1 MRLLHTGDW
10 HLGDRLGRID
20 RTDDLRRAVEHIA
33 AYCASEEIDTLLVA
47 GDLFSE
53 IASPDTLRES
63 IRHLQEVFE
72 KFMVEGGT
80 VVAITGNHDREPF
93 CQTLRLAMGLAAP
106 LGPKLGDL
114 GQTHRFYLA
123 TGPTFFRIPD
133 RRTGGEVQFVLLPYP
148 TAQRYLTRDELQA
161 YNSLQ
166 EKNRHL
172 TTAYMAKLDELQ
184 RHSAFRHN
192 LPTVLSAHIAVEGA
206 TLSGFFR
213 LSEEEDIVFDAASV
227 PLGFAYVGLGHI
239 HRPQALF
246 GQEYLR
252 YSGSIERMDLGEK
265 NDDKSVAVVDLGP
278 HGREGEVRLLD
289 LPSTP
294 IADLQIVD
302 PVAQLPRLKDDYPE
316 HEKMLVRLS
325 VYYTAGEQNREA
337 ILRELEGIFP
347 RWYFRELH
355 ERNELGQT
363 LTAASEGGQET
374 FEETVRGYLR
384 QELIQHDEATRDRIL
399 ARAEELMREVQS

>member
-1 MRLLHTGDW
+1 MRILHTGDW

-20 RTDDLRRAVEHIA
+20 RTDDLRRAVERIGE
-33 AYCASEEIDTLLVA
+33 YCQREDIDTLLVA

-106 LGPKLGDL
+106 MGPKLGDL

-123 TGPTFFRIPD
+123 TGPTFFRLPD
-133 RRTGGEVQFVLLPYP
+133 RRTGGEVQFTLMPYP
-148 TAQRYLTRDELQA
+148 TAQRYLTRDTTQA

-172 TTAYMAKLDELQ
+172 TTTYVAKLEELQ
-184 RHSAFRHN
+184 QHAAFRRD

-213 LSEEEDIVFDAASV
+213 LSEEEDIVFNAGAV
-227 PLGFAYVGLGHI
+227 PTSFAYVGLGHI
-239 HRPQALF
+239 HRPQAIL
-246 GQEYLR
+246 GQEHVR

-265 NDDKSVAVVDLGP
+265 NDEKSVAVVDIGP
-278 HGREGEVRLLD
+278 SGLEGGVRLLD
-289 LPSTP
+289 MPSTP
-294 IADLQIVD
+294 VADLQIVD
-302 PVAQLPRLKDDYPE
+302 PEAQLPRLRDDYPE

-325 VYYTAGEQNREA
+325 VFYTAGEQNREA
-337 ILRELEGIFP
+337 ILRELETIFP

-355 ERNELGQT
+355 ERNALGET
-363 LTAASEGGQET
+363 LTAASEGNVET

-384 QELIQHDEATRDRIL
+384 QELIQHDETVRERIL
-399 ARAEELMREVQS
+399 ARVEELMKEVQS

>member
-1 MRLLHTGDW
+1 MRILHTGDW

-20 RTDDLRRAVEHIA
+20 RTEDLRRAVERIG
-33 AYCASEEIDTLLVA
+33 AYVASEEVDTLLVA

-53 IASPDTLRES
+53 IASLDTLRES

-72 KFMVEGGT
+72 QFMVEGGT
-80 VVAITGNHDREPF
+80 IVAITGNHDREPF

-123 TGPTFFRIPD
+123 TGPTFFRLPD
-133 RRTGGEVQFVLLPYP
+133 RRSGGEVQFFLLPYP
-148 TAQRYLTRDELQA
+148 TAQRYLTRESSQA

-172 TTAYMAKLDELQ
+172 TTAYMDRLSELQ
-184 RHSAFRHN
+184 QHPAFRGD
-192 LPTVLSAHIAVEGA
+192 LPTVLSAHIAVHGA

-213 LSEEEDIVFDAASV
+213 LSEEEDIVFDAAAM
-227 PLGFAYVGLGHI
+227 PLDFAYVGLGHI
-239 HRPQALF
+239 HRPQCILEHE
-246 GQEYLR
+246 QVR

-265 NDDKSVAVVDLGP
+265 NDQKSVAIVDIGP
-278 HGREGEVRLLD
+278 EGRQGPIRLLD

-294 IADLQIVD
+294 IADIQIVD
-302 PVAQLPRLKDDYPE
+302 PVQQIPRLLDDYPE
-316 HEKMLVRLS
+316 HEQMLVRLT
-325 VYYTAGEQNREA
+325 VHYTAGEQNREE
-337 ILRELEGIFP
+337 ILRDLETIFP

-355 ERNELGQT
+355 ERNALGQT
-363 LTAASEGGQET
+363 LTASEGTVES

-384 QELIQHDEATRDRIL
+384 QELIQHDDAYRDRIL
-399 ARAEELMREVQS
+399 ARVEELMNEVQP